1 MTNENE
7 ELIQQMMEAF
17 GLHGT
22 VSDEQM
28 TAVAIVMIVVGLIVL
43 VIGFLTVIATYVLQA
58 LAIMRMSKKL
68 YIERPWLAWIPIA
81 QSYALGRVAERCD
94 ERQGKDVKP
103 WAKILLFAHI
113 GYYVIYMVL
122 SGVSGLVQLMIPLV
136 GPVLLSM
143 LQTALTLAFTVFVY
157 ICVWKAFREFY
168 PKTVNIVVFVI
179 TAVLSAHPITMLI
192 ASFLPLQPAYRE
204 TKKTPEDITE
214 SLYV

>member
-1 MTNENE
+1 MTNE
-7 ELIQQMMEAF
+7 ELMQQMMEAF
-17 GLHGT
+17 GAQST

-28 TAVAIVMIVVGLIVL
+28 ATVAIVMIVVGLIAL
-43 VIGFLTVIATYVLQA
+43 VIGLLTALVTYVLQA
-58 LAIMRMSKKL
+58 LAVMRMSQKL
-68 YIERPWLAWIPIA
+68 YIERPWLAWIPVA

-94 ERQGKDVKP
+94 ERQGKEVKP
-103 WAKILLFAHI
+103 WAKIMLFAHI
-113 GYYVIYMVL
+113 GYYVCYVVL
-122 SGVSGLVQLMIPLV
+122 SGMSGIVQIIVPVL

-143 LQTALTLAFTVFVY
+143 LQTALTMAFTVFVY

-168 PKTVNIVVFVI
+168 PPTVNIVVFVATI
-179 TAVLSAHPITMLI
+179 VLSVHPLTMLI

>member
-1 MTNENE
+1 MTNE
-7 ELIQQMMEAF
+7 ELMQQMMEAF
-17 GLHGT
+17 GAQST

-28 TAVAIVMIVVGLIVL
+28 ATVAIVMIVVGLIAL
-43 VIGFLTVIATYVLQA
+43 VIGLLTALVTYVLQA
-58 LAIMRMSKKL
+58 LAVMRMSQKL

-94 ERQGKDVKP
+94 ERQSKEVKP

-113 GYYVIYMVL
+113 GYYVVYVVL
-122 SGVSGLVQLMIPLV
+122 SGMSGIVQLIVPIL
-136 GPVLLSM
+136 GPVLLST
-143 LQTALTLAFTVFVY
+143 LQTVLTMAFSVFMY
-157 ICVWKAFREFY
+157 ICIWKAFREFY
-168 PKTVNIVVFVI
+168 PPTVNIVVFVATI
-179 TAVLSAHPITMLI
+179 VLSVHPLTMLI

>member
-1 MTNENE
+1 MTNE
-7 ELIQQMMEAF
+7 ELMQQMMEAF
-17 GLHGT
+17 GAQST

-28 TAVAIVMIVVGLIVL
+28 ATVAIVMIVVGLIAL
-43 VIGFLTVIATYVLQA
+43 VIGLLTALVTYVLQA
-58 LAIMRMSKKL
+58 LAVMRMSQKL

-113 GYYVIYMVL
+113 GYYVVYVVL
-122 SGVSGLVQLMIPLV
+122 SGMSSIVQLIVPILS
-136 GPVLLSM
+136 PVLLST
-143 LQTALTLAFTVFVY
+143 LQTVLTMAFSVFMY
-157 ICVWKAFREFY
+157 ICIWKAFREFY
-168 PKTVNIVVFVI
+168 PPTVNIVVFVATI
-179 TAVLSAHPITMLI
+179 VLSVHPLTMLI

>member
-1 MTNENE
+1 MTNE
-7 ELIQQMMEAF
+7 ELMQQMMEAF
-17 GLHGT
+17 GLQGSVSEEQMAT
-22 VSDEQM
+22 VSI
-28 TAVAIVMIVVGLIVL
+28 AIIVIALIAFVVGMLITL
-43 VIGFLTVIATYVLQA
+43 ATYVLQA

-113 GYYVIYMVL
+113 GYYVVYVVL
-122 SGVSGLVQLMIPLV
+122 SGISGLVQLIIPV
-136 GPVLLSM
+136 IGPALLSL
-143 LQTALTLAFTVFVY
+143 LQTALTLAFTVLVY

-168 PKTVNIVVFVI
+168 PKTVNIVVFVV
-179 TAVLSAHPITMLI
+179 TVVLSVHPITMLI
-192 ASFLPLQPAYRE
+192 ACFLPLQPAYRE

>member
-1 MTNENE
+1 MTNE
-7 ELIQQMMEAF
+7 ELMQQMMEAF
-17 GLHGT
+17 GAQST

-28 TAVAIVMIVVGLIVL
+28 ATVAIVMIVVGLIALAV
-43 VIGFLTVIATYVLQA
+43 GTLTVIVTYVLQA
-58 LAIMRMSKKL
+58 LAVMRMSQKL
-68 YIERPWLAWIPIA
+68 YIERPWLAWIPVA

-94 ERQGKDVKP
+94 ERQGKEVKP
-103 WAKILLFAHI
+103 WAKIMLFAHI
-113 GYYVIYMVL
+113 GYYVCYVVL
-122 SGVSGLVQLMIPLV
+122 SGMSGIVQIIVPVL

-143 LQTALTLAFTVFVY
+143 LQTALTMAFTVFVY

-168 PKTVNIVVFVI
+168 PPTVNIVVFVATI
-179 TAVLSAHPITMLI
+179 VLSVHPLTMLI

>member
-1 MTNENE
+1 MTNE
-7 ELIQQMMEAF
+7 ELMQQILEAF
-17 GLHGT
+17 GLQGSGDAERMET
-22 VSDEQM
+22 M
-28 TAVAIVMIVVGLIVL
+28 AIAII
-43 VIGFLTVIATYVLQA
+43 VIALITLAVGMLSVIVTYVLQA
-58 LAIMRMSKKL
+58 LAIMRMSNKL

-113 GYYVIYMVL
+113 GYYVVYVVL
-122 SGVSGLVQLMIPLV
+122 SGISGLVQLIIPV
-136 GPVLLSM
+136 IGPALLSL
-143 LQTALTLAFTVFVY
+143 LQTALSLAFTVFVY

-168 PKTVNIVVFVI
+168 PPTVNIVVFVV
-179 TAVLSAHPITMLI
+179 TVVLSVHPITMLI

>member
-1 MTNENE
+1 MTNE
-7 ELIQQMMEAF
+7 ELMQQMMEAF
-17 GLHGT
+17 GLQGSGDAERMET
-22 VSDEQM
+22 M
-28 TAVAIVMIVVGLIVL
+28 AIAII
-43 VIGFLTVIATYVLQA
+43 VIALITLAVGMLSVIVTYVLQA
-58 LAIMRMSKKL
+58 LAIMRMSNKL

-113 GYYVIYMVL
+113 GYYVVYVVL
-122 SGVSGLVQLMIPLV
+122 SGISGLVQLIIPV
-136 GPVLLSM
+136 IGPALLSL
-143 LQTALTLAFTVFVY
+143 LQTALTLAFTVLVY

-168 PKTVNIVVFVI
+168 PPTVNIVVFVV
-179 TAVLSAHPITMLI
+179 TVVLSVHPITMLI

>member
-1 MTNENE
+1 MTNE
-7 ELIQQMMEAF
+7 ELMQQMMEAF
-17 GLHGT
+17 GAQST

-28 TAVAIVMIVVGLIVL
+28 ATVAIVMIVVGLIAL
-43 VIGFLTVIATYVLQA
+43 VIGLLTALVTYVLQA
-58 LAIMRMSKKL
+58 LAVMRMSQKL

-113 GYYVIYMVL
+113 GYYVVYVVL
-122 SGVSGLVQLMIPLV
+122 SGMSGIVQLIVPIL
-136 GPVLLSM
+136 GPVLLST
-143 LQTALTLAFTVFVY
+143 LQTVLTMAFSVFMY
-157 ICVWKAFREFY
+157 ICIWKAFREFY
-168 PKTVNIVVFVI
+168 PPTVNIVVFVATI
-179 TAVLSAHPITMLI
+179 VLSVHPLTMLI